1 MVRPHGEGT
10 VAHGAWRVHERD
22 MFKFLPLLLA
32 FAPAVAAAQA
42 VQPGAWDVTSKVVDL
57 TVPGIPAFMA
67 RMAKGKSKAEHRRLA
82 AGEGIEALLAPD
94 PKAHCRVDSQRVA
107 DGRYTQALSC
117 PRKNGESMRIARAG
131 TYTAAGFIGR
141 ATLSG
146 ATSKGAMSV
155 TLDQHAVRV
164 GD

>member
-1 MVRPHGEGT
+1 MLR
-10 VAHGAWRVHERD
+10 
-22 MFKFLPLLLA
+22 LLA
-32 FAPAVAAAQA
+32 WLLAAAPIAAGAQA
-42 VQPGAWDVTSKVVDL
+42 LQPGAWDVTSKVVDL
-57 TVPGIPAFMA
+57 TIPGVPAFMA

-94 PKAHCRVDSQRVA
+94 AKAHCRVDSQRIA

-117 PRKNGESMRIARAG
+117 PRKNAEPLRIARAG
-131 TYTAAGFIGR
+131 TYTAAGFVGR

-146 ATSKGAMSV
+146 ASPKGAMSV
-155 TLDQHAVRV
+155 TLDQRAARV